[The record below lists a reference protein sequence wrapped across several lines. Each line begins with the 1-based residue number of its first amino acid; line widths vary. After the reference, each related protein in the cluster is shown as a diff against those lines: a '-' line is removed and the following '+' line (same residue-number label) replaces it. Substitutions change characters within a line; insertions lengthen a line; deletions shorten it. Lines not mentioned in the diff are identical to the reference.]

1 MKSRYKRRGNNLS
14 VNVAL
19 ALILPMLFI
28 LIVSFG
34 YASIN
39 DSVYTIASL
48 ENPDYDIEITNC
60 RVEKYNGLYP
70 QIFWNKNGVSFND
83 SNIFPG
89 WELVLNITIHN
100 KADSWVC
107 KLIYNVSY
115 WNEIANNWIV
125 TDQAGL
131 LNLFKIEYETA
142 FYNITSGEI
151 IIGNPELFP
160 EQSVYE
166 VVHLKFVATNEEYQ
180 ELLFEKFLIK
190 IEVSTTYPD
199 PPFDGGA

>member
-39 DSVYTIASL
+39 DSVYAIASL

-60 RVEKYNGLYP
+60 RVEFYNGLYY
-70 QIFWNKNGVSFND
+70 QIFYNQNGVSFND
-83 SNIFPG
+83 SNVFPG
-89 WELVLNITIHN
+89 WELILNITIHN
-100 KADSWVC
+100 TADSWVC
-107 KLIYNVSY
+107 KLTYNVSY
-115 WNEIANNWIV
+115 WNETANNWIL

-131 LNLFKIEYETA
+131 LNLFKIEYETK
-142 FYNITSGEI
+142 FYNTSGQI
-151 IIGNPELFP
+151 IIGDPELFP
-160 EQSVYE
+160 EQSVYKVE
-166 VVHLKFVATNEEYQ
+166 HLKFVATNEEYQ

-190 IEVSTTYPD
+190 IEVFPTYPD
-199 PPFDGGA
+199 PPFDGGG